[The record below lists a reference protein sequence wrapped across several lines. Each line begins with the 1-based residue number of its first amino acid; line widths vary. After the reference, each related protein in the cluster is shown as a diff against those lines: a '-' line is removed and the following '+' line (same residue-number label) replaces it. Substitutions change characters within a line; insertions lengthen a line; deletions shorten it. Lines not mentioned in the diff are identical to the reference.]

1 MCVTITR
8 AGAFSSSHCQ
18 RDPPKTFTPL
28 LQIRSD
34 PFFVLDAPTGGTPMP
49 PHQLDSEFSDPP
61 PTWLVWVDAWAHSQQ
76 G

>member
-1 MCVTITR
+1 MCDNHSCRSLLLIPLSER
-8 AGAFSSSHCQ
+8 
-18 RDPPKTFTPL
+18 PPKTFTPL
-28 LQIRSD
+28 LRIRSD
-34 PFFVLDAPTGGTPMP
+34 PFFVLDAPIGGTPKP